1 MTSPTVYIVDDDAN
15 MLRAVVRLVRSFD
28 FRAQAYPSAAQ
39 FLSQK
44 LPLEAGCLVLDLMM
58 PEITG
63 IEVQEILSR
72 GDQYLPIIFIS
83 GNADLQST
91 VRAMKAGAI
100 DFLIKPFEDHQLIS
114 AIQTALALS
123 EEALFK
129 RNELMKDL
137 SAFVSLSRREQQVC
151 LGIAQGLLN
160 KQIGFELG
168 TAERTIKVQRAHVMQ
183 KLRAQSLPDIVRL
196 VERLRSAGAIPPV
209 PVRCS
214 RACSSP
220 QNNLPL

>member
-1 MTSPTVYIVDDDAN
+1 MTNPTVHIVDDDAHL
-15 MLRAVVRLVRSFD
+15 LRAVVRLLRSYGY
-28 FRAQAYPSAAQ
+28 RAQSYPSAAQ

-44 LPLEAGCLVLDLMM
+44 LSLEVGCLVLDVMM

-63 IEVQEILSR
+63 MDVQEILSR
-72 GDQYLPIIFIS
+72 RDQHLPIVFIS
-83 GNADLQST
+83 GNADIESS

-100 DFLIKPFEDHQLIS
+100 DFLIKPFEDYQLIL
-114 AIQTALALS
+114 AIRAALALS
-123 EEALFK
+123 EQALAE

-137 SAFVSLSRREQQVC
+137 SAFVSLSPREKQVC

-183 KLRAQSLPDIVRL
+183 KLRAQSVPDLVRL
-196 VERLRSAGAIPPV
+196 VERLRAAGAIQAAFAH
-209 PVRCS
+209 S
-214 RACSSP
+214 RP
-220 QNNLPL
+220 

>member
-1 MTSPTVYIVDDDAN
+1 MTTPTVHIVDDDAHL
-15 MLRAVVRLVRSFD
+15 LRALVRLVRSYD
-28 FRAQAYPSAAQ
+28 YQAQAYSSGAK

-44 LPLEAGCLVLDLMM
+44 LPAEAGCLVLDLMM
-58 PEITG
+58 PAITG

-83 GNADLQST
+83 GNADIQSS

-100 DFLIKPFEDHQLIS
+100 DFLLKPFEDYQLIA
-114 AIQTALALS
+114 AIRTALGLS
-123 EEALFK
+123 ERALAK
-129 RNELMKDL
+129 RSELMKDI

-151 LGIAQGLLN
+151 LGIAKGLLN

-196 VERLRSAGAIPPV
+196 VERLRAAGAIPPV
-209 PVRCS
+209 SSHLSPVD
-214 RACSSP
+214 P
-220 QNNLPL
+220 PMLL